1 MNRAIYAGLRRPT
14 RPELRRR
21 ATRWIAFSSGAV
33 VSALLGISVAFADE
47 PAAGPPSPPSVLS
60 QGNSHGSDS
69 LDALGPR
76 FESTSAG
83 ISISPPAA
91 CQLVNRL
98 DSKYVAEWA
107 NAKLNWRLSLA
118 RITPPEARSLTDGRN
133 NFGTPVHGLLEETVA
148 HLQSG
153 IPGCKILRQDVTN
166 ISEGGVIDRHHPELE
181 KPNVGLIALRYSQ
194 GTQHFLSQ
202 QALIQANER
211 LYYLLTFTTPGL
223 APNADA
229 GDDDAGERAAV
240 SLFSSMLDSVRLL
253 DGQAIRQDQNARLY
267 RTRSLLVNLIPS
279 KMHAVL
285 IKEQWLRY
293 IRDGKDIGY
302 SYITEET
309 AAGIPRPLTRD
320 EIQSGKS
327 ERDLVKPG
335 EGILVGIRSRM
346 IADAVRADHTRGP
359 IQTDSANWFF
369 VTADRKNEE
378 WSRLVIFTDDTAK
391 QKDYLQEIGSS
402 DKRIAPK
409 VMRMNNDDGGALG
422 QFNADSKSWIEVHD
436 DYNLD
441 VNLRTSHESPEP
453 ITRKLPPWYLPQAV
467 AQLLPRLVPLNR
479 PSGYLFATYVPDLRE
494 VMMRYV
500 DVMPEQKVTFAG
512 QTVRAVPIHDR
523 LGLDGSMT
531 IHYMSPEGA
540 YLGSE
545 NKDQKLVVLPSDS
558 ATLTNIWKNP
568 NLTRPEGIQPKANVP
583 GRVPQLSN
591 ATREEP
597 SPSLVNP
604 VGPNPNQ
611 GQ

>member
-1 MNRAIYAGLRRPT
+1 MHRVTPRWLVWSAGATLAGLLAGT
-14 RPELRRR
+14 
-21 ATRWIAFSSGAV
+21 
-33 VSALLGISVAFADE
+33 ALTFADE
-47 PAAGPPSPPSVLS
+47 PADGPPSPSSPPSVLS
-60 QGNSHGSDS
+60 SGNRQTDDLEHS
-69 LDALGPR
+69 LGPR

-83 ISISPPAA
+83 VAICPPAS

-107 NAKLNWRLSLA
+107 NVKLNWRLSLA

-148 HLQSG
+148 HLQAG

-166 ISEGGVIDRHHPELE
+166 ISEGGAIDPHHPELQ
-181 KPNVGLIALRYSQ
+181 KPNVGLIALRYTQ

-223 APNADA
+223 APTADG
-229 GDDDAGERAAV
+229 GDADAGERSAV
-240 SLFSSMLDSVRLL
+240 QMFSAMLDSVRLL
-253 DGQAIRQDQNARLY
+253 DGQAIRADQNDRLY

-293 IRDGKDIGY
+293 IRNGKDIGY

-346 IADAVRADHTRGP
+346 VADAVRADHTRGP

-378 WSRLVIFTDDTAK
+378 WSRLVIFTDETAK
-391 QKDYLQEIGSS
+391 QKDYVQEIGSS

-409 VMRMNNDDGGALG
+409 VMRMSNDDGGALG
-422 QFNADSKSWIEVHD
+422 QFNNDSKSWIEVHD
-436 DYNLD
+436 DYNLQ
-441 VNLRTSHESPEP
+441 VNLRTSHESPDP

-467 AQLLPRLVPLNR
+467 AQLMPRLVPLSR
-479 PSGYLFATYVPDLRE
+479 PSGYLFATYVPDVRE

-500 DVMPEQKVTFAG
+500 DVKPEQKVTFAG
-512 QTVRAVPIHDR
+512 QTIRAVPIYDR
-523 LGLDGSMT
+523 LGLDGSVT

-540 YLGSE
+540 YIGSE
-545 NKDQKLVVLPSDS
+545 NKDQKLVVLPSDA
-558 ATLTNIWKNP
+558 ATLTGIWKNA
-568 NLTRPEGIQPKANVP
+568 NLTRPEGVQPKANNP
-583 GRVPQLSN
+583 GHIPQLSN
-591 ATREEP
+591 ATNDEP
-597 SPSLVNP
+597 SPALVNP
-604 VGPNPNQ
+604 VGPTQ
-611 GQ
+611 GRGE